1 MARYCRYCGTELS
14 DQAVFCKGCGRQL
27 PKAEPERTGAYGTE
41 DEGTV
46 KRAPAFC
53 RYCGGQITPGA
64 AFCKSCGKRL
74 DLAAAS
80 MQPPSRREQR
90 RIRQGTGQEDGGRSV
105 SRESWS
111 QRDARVPQNPQSP
124 AKPRRSPVKPA
135 IAAVLV
141 LALFVSF
148 VYPGFVRTRLFGG
161 SEGTEGSGAGNNS
174 GISALLGGGNE
185 AQGNAA
191 VQEAEL
197 LPSPEELEAEYAA
210 IDAAYANGT
219 LFADAD
225 TVKEDPHAQYPW
237 LYGDESGWDVPD
249 ESEDAQPQQP
259 KILPEGNSKA
269 FRTETPYGITV
280 SAEKGMLDKDREFKV
295 EPITPEQYDALDAAL
310 SEAEGS
316 GSMIVGAWD
325 LDAGMEDHEILP
337 GDYKLEIDLE
347 ELGLDGE
354 DYESLHFYRVDDAGK
369 WYEYQSECSG
379 NIVSIEANQNSIIV
393 TTLAT
398 LAIALPLY
406 DAYMANQGGAYFNPF
421 TGTFDLKYQ
430 GKAVM
435 TVMLDRKSFLND
447 LQVANEAHFSDLE
460 EAAKNEVFLQ
470 IKKEEDLDFKDYR
483 EMNKAFQKEW
493 MQDPDLAGPARRIFK
508 SFVKRYEKLTKE
520 KIEQDP
526 DYNRIKRN
534 LEDFKNS
541 PLNISDGRTE
551 LEAVEKTCEAAL
563 RAWQWLKEDQGL
575 RMPNYKFR
583 LELSSMDKAYGAT
596 QTPILGNPYMVIS
609 MAQIGR
615 GSRLAYDRLLLTVCH
630 ELFHAVQ
637 RVYVSYALGTYKF
650 DEMTAQDLEGIAY
663 DHFRE
668 AEDNPITSSRE
679 AALENLREA
688 YWLAVPLNDFDTSY
702 PEGKL
707 NGSNDRASSSYP
719 TAPVVTW
726 LRENGGQKYP
736 DILSKYHG
744 LWGKRAVTT
753 ILKEAFSLDET
764 GLTEAYHKFAESYQ
778 TTLYKEALKPK
789 VNEVFAPLA
798 RITGSDG
805 RLEVQ
810 LLNKNYTI
818 RVRRVRPEKRQ
829 EKASEYALVLKYKED
844 FKDTMSDFTITP
856 LNKKKDTH
864 YREYADG
871 LFFEPK
877 EWGAEET
884 VYLME
889 ADGGTAAASEGW
901 IWNDYSG
908 YYLYL
913 MVKPDQPE
921 AEKKGEVLELKLP
934 ELGEEPK
941 KEIIDSY
948 VVTLRTGKTDVLQQQ
963 VTREDLKQADGKPVK
978 IDISNLKIKGQK
990 LTDEEKK
997 NLVVIL
1003 QECVEG
1009 TYETKKPCLGPESD
1023 PVPIENDIY
1032 GTWEMISDIQDYK
1045 SPMLGGLVDQQAKT
1059 IGGLS
1064 LGPGDPQEA
1073 KQQVKDYRDQYYQKE
1088 NEIANSVSKGTM
1100 IIRPTM
1106 KIDVVEA
1113 SIKYPDAPEE
1123 LYEGTYD
1130 KKTKLLKLE
1139 RKDTTY
1145 SFEGSTDNAENNA
1158 AHQKIESGTY
1168 DLKDFGLAP
1177 GLDLQIAEGPDPKDP
1192 SKQIMTFT
1200 GELNIN
1206 NQFII
1211 LKTKLS
1217 GTKLSDEY

>member
-1 MARYCRYCGTELS
+1 MVLAV
-14 DQAVFCKGCGRQL
+14 AVFVC
-27 PKAEPERTGAYGTE
+27 
-41 DEGTV
+41 
-46 KRAPAFC
+46 
-53 RYCGGQITPGA
+53 
-64 AFCKSCGKRL
+64 
-74 DLAAAS
+74 
-80 MQPPSRREQR
+80 
-90 RIRQGTGQEDGGRSV
+90 
-105 SRESWS
+105 
-111 QRDARVPQNPQSP
+111 
-124 AKPRRSPVKPA
+124 
-135 IAAVLV
+135 
-141 LALFVSF
+141 F
-148 VYPGFVRTRLFGG
+148 VYPGFVRTKLFGSGEGTHITSGNTGTTGGNNGVSNGSGLSSLFGG
-161 SEGTEGSGAGNNS
+161 GKES
-174 GISALLGGGNE
+174 GGN
-185 AQGNAA
+185 GGS
-191 VQEAEL
+191 VSK
-197 LPSPEELEAEYAA
+197 PSAPTLEELEAEYAA
-210 IDAAYANGT
+210 IDEAYVNGT
-219 LFADAD
+219 LFADED
-225 TVKEDPHAQYPW
+225 TAKEDPHAQYPW

-259 KILPEGNSKA
+259 KILPQGNSKA

-295 EPITPEQYDALDAAL
+295 EPITPEQYDSLDAAL

-354 DYESLHFYRVDDAGK
+354 DYEFLHFYRVDDAGK

-398 LAIALPLY
+398 LAVALPLY

-447 LQVANEAHFSDLE
+447 LQAVNEAHFSDLE

-470 IKKEEDLDFKDYR
+470 IKKEEDLDFKDFR

-493 MQDPDLAGPARRIFK
+493 LKDPDLAGPARRIFK

-541 PLNISDGRTE
+541 PLNTSDGRTE

-575 RMPNYKFR
+575 RMPKYKFR

-609 MAQIGR
+609 MTQIGR
-615 GSRLAYDRLLLTVCH
+615 GSKLAYDRLLLTVCH

-789 VNEVFAPLA
+789 VNEVFAPL
-798 RITGSDG
+798 TKVSGDSG
-805 RLEVQ
+805 KKEVQ

-818 RVRRVRPEKRQ
+818 RVRRVTPLKLREEWTQ
-829 EKASEYALVLKYKED
+829 YALVLKYNDDYKE
-844 FKDTMSDFTITP
+844 TMSDFTITP
-856 LNKKKDTH
+856 LDKKEGTDF
-864 YREYADG
+864 REYADG

-877 EWGAEET
+877 EWKDDET

-889 ADGGTAAASEGW
+889 VDGGTASTTEGM
-901 IWNDYSG
+901 IWNSYSG
-908 YYLYL
+908 YTLYEI
-913 MVKPDQPE
+913 PAPE
-921 AEKKGEVLELKLP
+921 TPEVTATDEEVSVKLP
-934 ELGEEPK
+934 AFGEWPGH
-941 KEIIDSY
+941 EIVDSY
-948 VVTLRTGKTDVLQQQ
+948 VITLRVGKADVLQQQ
-963 VTREDLKQADGKPVK
+963 VMKKDFYDEPVK
-978 IDISNLKIKGQK
+978 IDISDLKIEGKK
-990 LTDEEKK
+990 LTAQEKK
-997 NLVVIL
+997 DLVLIL
-1003 QECVEG
+1003 QTCVEG
-1009 TYETKKPCLGPESD
+1009 TFKTEKPCLGPESD
-1023 PVPIENDIY
+1023 PVPLSMQESGDAMEYTVRFVPDWTYMGYKEEDPGQRDVSFVQYVWGQLGTGTVTMKDGVYHIDVSTSGQTYENFTLQELYLKGDAEDRGTKQPISAGFTVVQIWESASEIGIRYEYTYTFKSVDNCTFMYDSERDGGIWTCY
-1032 GTWEMISDIQDYK
+1032 GDYQTAYRHYSIDEGQLVWEEISD
-1045 SPMLGGLVDQQAKT
+1045 
-1059 IGGLS
+1059 
-1064 LGPGDPQEA
+1064 
-1073 KQQVKDYRDQYYQKE
+1073 VK
-1088 NEIANSVSKGTM
+1088 NNSM
-1100 IIRPTM
+1100 I
-1106 KIDVVEA
+1106 VCA
-1113 SIKYPDAPEE
+1113 Y
-1123 LYEGTYD
+1123 
-1130 KKTKLLKLE
+1130 
-1139 RKDTTY
+1139 
-1145 SFEGSTDNAENNA
+1145 FE
-1158 AHQKIESGTY
+1158 
-1168 DLKDFGLAP
+1168 
-1177 GLDLQIAEGPDPKDP
+1177 
-1192 SKQIMTFT
+1192 
-1200 GELNIN
+1200 
-1206 NQFII
+1206 
-1211 LKTKLS
+1211 
-1217 GTKLSDEY
+1217 